1 MVNPLIPR
9 QKSHIVGDYIF
20 CRYRRTRDGK
30 KLLDAQEYGYK
41 AWRIPLKS
49 KK

>member
-1 MVNPLIPR
+1 MSNPLIPN
-9 QKSHIVGDYIF
+9 QESHIVGDYIF
-20 CRYRRTRDGK
+20 CRYRRTRDRK
-30 KLLDAQEYGYK
+30 KLLDAREYGYK